1 MKTFF
6 VSYRLDYDKTFLQRL
21 NAIRQEIALIGE
33 AWTHVPQ
40 FAVIRCD
47 DDANLETV
55 EWAFYR
61 GGFDTSRD
69 TMNIF
74 EAHATAHTSHG
85 ESPDYPPPAFHF

>member
-21 NAIRQEIALIGE
+21 NAIRREVALIGE
-33 AWTHVPQ
+33 AWTDVPQ
-40 FAVIRCD
+40 FAVIRCE

-74 EAHATAHTSHG
+74 EARAMAHKTLG
-85 ESPDYPPPAFHF
+85 DALDYPPPPFHH